1 MTNSEMAAM
10 FDRIADMLEIKG
22 ENVHRILAYRN
33 AANSIGQ
40 FPRDLRIVAAEGGLE
55 EISGVGKV
63 IAEKIA
69 EILETGTLQ
78 FYENLAAEIPPGVV
92 DILHINGVGPKKARM
107 FWQGAGITDVPSL
120 EAAAREGKLAGLPSM
135 GAKSIARVLE
145 GIESFNR
152 RATDTRTPLGVA
164 LPTAERILAMIM
176 QIEGVGK
183 GAIAGSIR
191 RALPTIGDVDLV
203 VTAQD
208 ATMVMDIFV
217 QMDEVARVLGHGPTK
232 SSVEL
237 QNGLQVDLRVLPEEH
252 WGTALVYFTGSK
264 NHGIKLRTMALAKG
278 LSLNEWAFTPVDGG
292 EEILC
297 ATEEAVYSQ
306 IGLPY
311 IPPEI
316 REDMGEIEAAQKGK
330 LPKLI
335 QLSDIHA
342 DLHMHTVWS
351 DGTATVQ
358 EMAEAALERGRK
370 YIVITDHSHG
380 ATIANGLSIER
391 LLEQQIEVRR
401 VDAEM
406 GGAIR
411 VFHGTEMEI
420 KADGTLDFPDEIL
433 EQLDF
438 VIASLHVG
446 LRQPRVQ
453 VTQRLLNALNN
464 PNVDLIGHPRG
475 QLIPER
481 DPADLDMDA
490 VFATAQKTGTA
501 LEINANPHRL
511 DLEAQYARRA
521 AEFGIPICIDTD
533 AHRPETMDLMRYGV
547 MTARRGWIEASQVI
561 NTWPLEQFMQ
571 WLDKRNGR

>member
-40 FPRDLRIVAAEGGLE
+40 FPRDLRVVAAEGGLE
-55 EISGVGKV
+55 EIPGVGKT
-63 IAEKIA
+63 IAEKIT
-69 EILETGTLQ
+69 EILDTGTLQ
-78 FYENLAAEIPPGVV
+78 FYEKLAAEVPPGVV

-107 FWQGAGITDVPSL
+107 FWLDAGVTDVPAL
-120 EAAAREGKLAGLPSM
+120 EAAAKDGKLSGLPGM
-135 GAKSIARVLE
+135 GAKSVTRILE
-145 GIESFNR
+145 GIESYNR
-152 RATDTRTPLGVA
+152 RASDTRTPLGVA
-164 LPTAERILAMIM
+164 LPVAERILAMILSLD
-176 QIEGVGK
+176 GVGK

-203 VTAQD
+203 VTAID
-208 ATMVMDIFV
+208 AAPIMDVFV
-217 QMDEVARVLGHGPTK
+217 HMDEVARVLGHGPTK

-237 QNGLQVDLRVLPEEH
+237 QNGLQVDLRVLPVER
-252 WGTALVYFTGSK
+252 WGTALAYFTGSK

-278 LSLNEWAFTPVDGG
+278 LSLNEWAFTPVNGG
-292 EEILC
+292 DEILC
-297 ATEEAVYSQ
+297 ADEEAVYAQ
-306 IGLPY
+306 LGLPY

-316 REDMGEIEAAQKGK
+316 REDMGEIEAAQKGN
-330 LPKLI
+330 LPDLI
-335 QLSDIHA
+335 ELSDIHA
-342 DLHMHTVWS
+342 DLHMHTEWS
-351 DGTATVQ
+351 DGVATVQ
-358 EMAEAALERGRK
+358 QMAEAALERGRK
-370 YIVITDHSHG
+370 YIVITDHSRG

-391 LLEQQIEVRR
+391 LLAQRDEVRR

-446 LRQPRVQ
+446 LRQPREQ

-464 PNVDLIGHPRG
+464 PHVDLIGHPRG
-475 QLIPER
+475 QLIPDRE
-481 DPADLDMDA
+481 PADLDMDA

-521 AEFGIPICIDTD
+521 ASMGIPICIDTD
-533 AHRPETMDLMRYGV
+533 AHRPENMDLMRYGV
-547 MTARRGWIEASQVI
+547 MTARRGWIEARQVI